1 MSISQYQ
8 KQVNTLDKE
17 IAELEKKK
25 ANKDKDAASLQK
37 NINSVQKSITKNTSQ
52 SLLRSKLN
60 KISSYESELAKR
72 NAESANLGKSIAEK
86 KKKRAEAALKLQKAQ
101 TAEQKKQNEEN
112 ERIQHSYQN
121 RISELEQQLEKSLL
135 SKKNSSIDEGN
146 VEYDVFISHASEDK
160 ETFVDEFAC
169 ELEKR
174 NIKVWYDKNIIGWG
188 GSLRES
194 IDKGLVKSKF
204 GVVVL
209 SPDYID
215 EKKYWTKAE
224 LNALFQLETINGKVI
239 LPIWHNLTKKQ
250 VIEYSPIIADKKA
263 MTTATMTAEEIA
275 DELQNLLSIED

>member
-25 ANKDKDAASLQK
+25 ADKDKDAVSLQK
-37 NINSVQKSITKNTSQ
+37 KINSIQKSINKNTPQ
-52 SLLRSKLN
+52 SLKQSRIRQ
-60 KISSYESELAKR
+60 ISSCESDLAKR
-72 NAESANLGKSIAEK
+72 NAEGANLGKSIAEK

-101 TAEQKKQNEEN
+101 KTEQKKQDKEN
-112 ERIQHSYQN
+112 ERIQHSYQE

-135 SKKNSSIDEGN
+135 SKNISSTGEISE
-146 VEYDVFISHASEDK
+146 EYDVFISHASEDK

>member
-25 ANKDKDAASLQK
+25 ADKDKDAASLQK
-37 NINSVQKSITKNTSQ
+37 KINSIQKSINKNTPQ
-52 SLLRSKLN
+52 SLKQSRIRQ
-60 KISSYESELAKR
+60 ISSCESDLAKR
-72 NAESANLGKSIAEK
+72 NAEGANLGKSIAEK

-101 TAEQKKQNEEN
+101 TAEQKKQNKEN
-112 ERIQHSYQN
+112 ERIQHSYQD

-135 SKKNSSIDEGN
+135 SKKNSSNDEGN
-146 VEYDVFISHASEDK
+146 EEYDVFISHASEDK